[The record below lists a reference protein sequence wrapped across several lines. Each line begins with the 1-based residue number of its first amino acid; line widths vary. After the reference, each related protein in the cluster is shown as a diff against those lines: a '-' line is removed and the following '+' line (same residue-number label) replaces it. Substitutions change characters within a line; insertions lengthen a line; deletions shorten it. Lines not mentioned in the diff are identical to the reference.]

1 MGRNRPI
8 HWNFREMRGQRK
20 ADHLCWEQV
29 MQAAKRLGV
38 LLAAY
43 WCQISAF
50 ISEKQT
56 SYAPKSWSSTSA
68 PGRTPGHPLEFK
80 LGGAALMSRGPA
92 LVAPGS

>member
-1 MGRNRPI
+1 
-8 HWNFREMRGQRK
+8 
-20 ADHLCWEQV
+20 